1 MDKMLRKNLK
11 DINKNKKETII
22 VDGSDDEELDLDE
35 LDEDEYVSSSN
46 LKDPLKIVQVLG
58 SSLIISAVMYTIVSE
73 VLTSQNLSGQ
83 NIEGGLWDLGLFLL
97 SVIPVVAAVVYIF
110 N

>member
-1 MDKMLRKNLK
+1 MMA
-11 DINKNKKETII
+11 
-22 VDGSDDEELDLDE
+22 
-35 LDEDEYVSSSN
+35 
-46 LKDPLKIVQVLG
+46 DPIKIVNVLG
-58 SSLIISAVMYTIVSE
+58 SSLIIAAVMYLVVE
-73 VLTSQNLSGQ
+73 QVLDSQ